1 MIDPYMYRNVIN
13 KDKVKYDVNTAMRSF
28 DGGFGE
34 MSTVYILELFVH
46 LMKYDLE

>member
-28 DGGFGE
+28 DGGFGG
-34 MSTVYILELFVH
+34 MSTVYLNCLYI
-46 LMKYDLE
+46 